1 MLNNT
6 QNILSKKCESIYT
19 VLKVCY
25 FLSFFILLGF
35 CVFSFWIS
43 TLPQENFFTETI
55 KINDTTLGFI
65 SVNQKFTV
73 SFSNIV
79 ELPFLSNPKMMY
91 IAHLIFSIISIL
103 LGTYVL
109 KYLTKILKNIVRTGI
124 PYTTD
129 ITSSIFKIGILIMFY
144 GFFQK
149 TIVPLILSLL
159 GINQWNIQIIDPFTL
174 LIGGVVICLSY
185 VFSYGLQLQKEADE
199 TL

>member
-1 MLNNT
+1 MLNGT
-6 QNILSKKCESIYT
+6 QNILSKKCESIYI

-35 CVFSFWIS
+35 FIFSFWIS
-43 TLPQENFFTETI
+43 TLPQESFFTETT
-55 KINDTTLGFI
+55 KINNTTLGFI

-103 LGTYVL
+103 LGIYIL
-109 KYLTKILKNIVRTGI
+109 KYLTKILKNIVRTRI
-124 PYTTD
+124 PYTDD

-144 GFFQK
+144 GFFKK
-149 TIVPLILSLL
+149 TIIPLILSLL

-174 LIGGVVICLSY
+174 LISGVVICLSY